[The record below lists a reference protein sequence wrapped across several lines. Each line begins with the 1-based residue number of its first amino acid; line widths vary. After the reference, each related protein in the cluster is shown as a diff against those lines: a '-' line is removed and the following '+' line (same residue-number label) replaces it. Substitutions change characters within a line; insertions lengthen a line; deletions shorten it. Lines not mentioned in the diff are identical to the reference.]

1 MAAPYQPARRLGRRL
16 LVSLTPLRW
25 LRVRQALA
33 VRIHRLQRAERLRL
47 EARGD
52 DRLSRPARSGM
63 DVRLAA
69 LLGRDGYFVEAG
81 AYDGY
86 TESNTYYLERF
97 CGWRGLL
104 VEPVAIMY
112 REAVLDRPRSRVVQ
126 CALVPPEAAGKP
138 ARLWFGGKMTVT
150 AGAQGGNER
159 DREWAGTSLIRRER
173 DVYPFEVPGRT
184 LSELIDEARAP
195 AIDLLS
201 LDLEGYE
208 AEALRGLDLERHAPR
223 YLLVEAHGAE
233 ARARIEAVLR
243 DRYVAVEDFSEWD
256 VLYRH
261 VSVPAGDFDER
272 GTGGPVAMPAVVR

>member
-1 MAAPYQPARRLGRRL
+1 MAAPYQPGRRL
-16 LVSLTPLRW
+16 VVSLSPLRS

-52 DRLSRPARSGM
+52 DRLSKPARAGM

-97 CGWRGLL
+97 MGWRGLL
-104 VEPVAIMY
+104 VEPVGLMY
-112 REAVLDRPRSRVVQ
+112 REAVLDRPRSRVVN
-126 CALVPPEAAGKP
+126 CALVPPEAAGRP
-138 ARLWFGGKMTVT
+138 TTLWFGGKMTVT
-150 AGAQGGNER
+150 AGAQGSSR
-159 DREWAGTSLIRRER
+159 DDRAWAGTSLIRRER
-173 DVYPFEVPGRT
+173 DVYSFQAPGRT
-184 LSELIDEARAP
+184 LSELLDEAQAP
-195 AIDLLS
+195 AVDLLS

-208 AEALRGLDLERHAPR
+208 PEALRGLDLERHTPR
-223 YLLVEAHGAE
+223 YILVEAHGDE
-233 ARARIEAVLR
+233 ARARIEAVLG
-243 DRYVAVEDFSEWD
+243 DGYVVAQDFAPWD

-261 VSVPAGDFDER
+261 VSVPAQAAARPGAGVPLAASARVE
-272 GTGGPVAMPAVVR
+272 